1 MSTSGDRCTSREGSA
16 AAPPPLSSL
25 TPPLGEALIC
35 QLAPPSFAWRR
46 PPPNRLR
53 GLRPLAGVIPAGHPP
68 RAARPSPSAT
78 PVSGLQGSRT
88 DAHPRRPS
96 SRRGY
101 SADPAAPLTRNAPGA
116 RISRSFVMQAADLST
131 CQQSLPTASYL
142 PTDRWARSVV
152 MKVISH
158 PESHTVATLS

>member
-1 MSTSGDRCTSREGSA
+1 MQNGCKTRETASYMIAASIVPPQFLFLRKKSSA
-16 AAPPPLSSL
+16 NNDVQPEEVRLGAE
-25 TPPLGEALIC
+25 TP
-35 QLAPPSFAWRR
+35 R
-46 PPPNRLR
+46 
-53 GLRPLAGVIPAGHPP
+53 
-68 RAARPSPSAT
+68 
-78 PVSGLQGSRT
+78 
-88 DAHPRRPS
+88 
-96 SRRGY
+96 